1 MSANVKKLSELKPGE
16 IFVFAGIRWVKL
28 EDSAEGTKVI
38 AADKVEDRTFD
49 TEGRNNW
56 KESTLREYLNSDFLE
71 YLYDEG
77 AKPEDF
83 LTVVSDLTSDDGLKD
98 YGTSEDKIALI
109 TCDDYRKYRSLIPMI
124 NGWWW
129 TITPWS
135 CNPSYSYFVRGVNSS
150 GALDSGNA
158 YYGHYGVR
166 PLCNLKSDIKVLCE
180 DATEKESNITKLI
193 EKWATD
199 RGIDKNENS
208 QAQMVKLMEEVGE
221 LAEGISKDKKDL
233 IIDSIGDVYV
243 VLTILS
249 MQLGFD
255 IETCIYMAYQ
265 EIKDRKGRMV
275 NGLFVKEED
284 LEE

>member
-1 MSANVKKLSELKPGE
+1 MKKLKEIKPGE
-16 IFVFAGIRWVKL
+16 KFYFAGIEWIKL
-28 EDSAEGTKVI
+28 EDLEEGTKVI
-38 AADKVEDRTFD
+38 AADKVEDKAFD
-49 TEGRNNW
+49 AEDRNNW
-56 KESTLREYLNSDFLE
+56 KESTLREYLNNDFLE

-83 LTVVSDLTSDDGLKD
+83 LTVVSDLTSDDGLKA
-98 YGTSEDKIALI
+98 YGTSEDKIVLI

-124 NGWWW
+124 NSWWW

-135 CNPSYSYFVRGVNSS
+135 CDPSYSYYVRSVRAS
-150 GALDSGNA
+150 GALDLTSA
-158 YYGHYGVR
+158 YLGHCGVR
-166 PLCNLKSDIKVLCE
+166 PLLNLKSDIEVLCE

-199 RGIDKNENS
+199 RGIDKNGNP

-265 EIKDRKGRMV
+265 EIKDRKGKMIDGV
-275 NGLFVKEED
+275 FVKEED
-284 LEE
+284 L

>member
-1 MSANVKKLSELKPGE
+1 MKKLKEIKPGE
-16 IFVFAGIRWVKL
+16 KFYFAGIEWIKL
-28 EDSAEGTKVI
+28 EDLEEGTKVI
-38 AADKVEDRTFD
+38 AADKVEDQAFD
-49 TEGRNNW
+49 TEDRNNW
-56 KESTLREYLNSDFLE
+56 RESTLREYLNNDFLKH
-71 YLYDEG
+71 LYDEG

-83 LTVVSDLTSDDGLKD
+83 LTIISDLTSDDGLKD
-98 YGTSEDKIALI
+98 YGMSEDKIALI
-109 TCDDYRKYRSLIPMI
+109 TCDNYRKYRSLIPVI
-124 NGWWW
+124 DGWWW

-135 CNPSYSYFVRGVNSS
+135 CNPSYSYFVRSVFAS
-150 GALDSGNA
+150 GAMYNNYACNGTCD
-158 YYGHYGVR
+158 VR
-166 PLCNLKSDIKVLCE
+166 PLLNLKSDIEVLCE

-199 RGIDKNENS
+199 RGIDKNGNP

-284 LEE
+284 L